1 MNLINH
7 LQTVVSPKVLALIG
21 EHDGN
26 DTAKTNALTGLY
38 GLFGANL
45 SNPDIA
51 TKVQALTPAQLED
64 GNHVLSTLIQDAQ
77 GVSQVATLNN
87 ELAFEH
93 GLPNTTTEAL
103 TANAAPLIVRELNTL
118 AGSSPLHTFL
128 QEKTDDFAGFL
139 PNWAEKLLPAGLLA
153 GAATLGVSSSVNAA
167 TNATTNTSSTS
178 TLEQPTTKDK
188 NPDVTHVNGQL
199 KPIKKAEG
207 SFMKALLPI
216 IGVVIFAGLAWLL
229 LRGCQE
235 KPTPVA
241 TPITPAQT
249 APTVGTTAMSV
260 APATLSLA
268 TDETGQG
275 IYSCRGEAG
284 GQSVFT
290 DVGAA
295 LSDTFGVTKD
305 KCQLN
310 VSSDVADTLPAGE
323 YLTGIFNLIKGV
335 PNASVSIIDK
345 TILFNAAN
353 ADDIT
358 KLIDATKALVPADF
372 VVEAEP
378 QLDINVAVAQSIDTA
393 KVAIVGLSETP
404 APSVADDLVRALN
417 RQIIN
422 FANDSSE
429 IPEPNKEILDLAA
442 AKLIKLPDAKLKITG
457 HTDTNASYEYN
468 KELSEQRA
476 SAVHDYLVSKGV
488 PDERLDTFGAS
499 FDHPVATNATEQGR
513 FQNRRIEFTLI
524 KDGEQIAAVGNAP
537 TSPATTLQDT
547 HEHAEHDT
555 PATDVVID
563 APVEVAPKQNN

>member
-77 GVSQVATLNN
+77 GVSQVTTLNN
-87 ELAFEH
+87 ELTFEH

-128 QEKTDDFAGFL
+128 QEKTDDFAEFL

-153 GAATLGVSSSVNAA
+153 GAATLGVSSSV
-167 TNATTNTSSTS
+167 NATTNTSSTS

-235 KPTPVA
+235 NPRPW
-241 TPITPAQT
+241 QH
-249 APTVGTTAMSV
+249 
-260 APATLSLA
+260 
-268 TDETGQG
+268 
-275 IYSCRGEAG
+275 
-284 GQSVFT
+284 
-290 DVGAA
+290 
-295 LSDTFGVTKD
+295 
-305 KCQLN
+305 
-310 VSSDVADTLPAGE
+310 
-323 YLTGIFNLIKGV
+323 
-335 PNASVSIIDK
+335 
-345 TILFNAAN
+345 
-353 ADDIT
+353 
-358 KLIDATKALVPADF
+358 
-372 VVEAEP
+372 
-378 QLDINVAVAQSIDTA
+378 
-393 KVAIVGLSETP
+393 
-404 APSVADDLVRALN
+404 PSHL
-417 RQIIN
+417 
-422 FANDSSE
+422 
-429 IPEPNKEILDLAA
+429 
-442 AKLIKLPDAKLKITG
+442 
-457 HTDTNASYEYN
+457 
-468 KELSEQRA
+468 
-476 SAVHDYLVSKGV
+476 
-488 PDERLDTFGAS
+488 
-499 FDHPVATNATEQGR
+499 
-513 FQNRRIEFTLI
+513 
-524 KDGEQIAAVGNAP
+524 
-537 TSPATTLQDT
+537 
-547 HEHAEHDT
+547 
-555 PATDVVID
+555 
-563 APVEVAPKQNN
+563 PKQLLLLALLP